1 MKRSPN
7 PVDSHVGSRVRKRRL
22 ALDMSQEKLGGALG
36 LAFHQVQKYENG
48 TNRIGAG
55 RLQHISEILQVP
67 IAYFFDGAPDQHSR
81 RNGPRS
87 PSTPKYMSTFVT
99 TSDGLALAKAFMR
112 IKKPKVRRSIVALVK
127 TIAGIDD

>member
-7 PVDSHVGSRVRKRRL
+7 RVDSHVGSRVRKRRL
-22 ALDMSQEKLGGALG
+22 MLNMSQEKLGGALR
-36 LAFHQVQKYENG
+36 LTSHQVQKYENG
-48 TNRIGAG
+48 TNRIGAS

-67 IAYFFDGAPDQHSR
+67 IAYFFDGAPDQHSQ

-87 PSTPKYMSTFVT
+87 RSTPKYMSTFVT

-112 IKKPKVRRSIVALVK
+112 INERKVRRSIVVLVK